1 MRPTPVRFAHSN
13 RSASRRRSGFATAP
27 TARQATP
34 VMTLAEKTARTV
46 SDPTKETKAA

>member
-27 TARQATP
+27 TAKPAAP
-34 VMTLAEKTARTV
+34 AMTLAEKTARTV
-46 SDPTKETKAA
+46 SAPTNEVKAA